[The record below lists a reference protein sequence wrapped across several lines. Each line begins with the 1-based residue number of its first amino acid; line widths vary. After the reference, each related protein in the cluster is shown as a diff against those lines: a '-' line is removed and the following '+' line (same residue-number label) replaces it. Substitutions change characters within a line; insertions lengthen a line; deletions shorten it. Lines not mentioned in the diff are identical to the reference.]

1 MQANE
6 ISSKCHDIQVSL
18 GMKEVPDF
26 EKIPMI
32 GMMMNLA
39 IHLRGLPLINYNV
52 LRLVASEYLGIHSM
66 LVQQVAL
73 NLAEIEFV
81 RLDKEKETIKSIL
94 PTIPNFDDV
103 YSLVG
108 EFALAKGSFNEIEQV
123 AFEILKRVSDSPVS
137 QSSVYD
143 MGAEKVTVDRNIQI
157 GAEGGYLVNRR
168 ARGKDILISP
178 NYFSE
183 NADLYTDLVAKKGA
197 TAIKRLLDIIKDA
210 QGWPL
215 SLIEK
220 TLEVNG
226 KKITVDELKLLKRI
240 AQDGAIKPPSIST
253 PHSGTN
259 FFLFTPAPG
268 ASKLNPTR
276 REIYERALALVS
288 CVRQGQFLADQ
299 YRIKWPVTLLR
310 ALKTKGY
317 INANTEALE
326 QYKMLT
332 VNRVGFLEDAGDG
345 WYRFRLHDIEEN
357 VQALDTAI
365 SILSS
370 GTINGLEVNK
380 DARLALQK
388 DQSYIESIISSH
400 KLREKENVTL
410 SEEHQLEI
418 DTLLLEG
425 SIK

>member
-1 MQANE
+1 MQTKDIA
-6 ISSKCHDIQVSL
+6 SKCHDIQVTL

-39 IHLRGLPLINYNV
+39 IHLRGLPQINYNV

-66 LVQQVAL
+66 VVKQVIM
-73 NLAEIEFV
+73 NLSEIEFV
-81 RLDKEKETIKSIL
+81 IIDKEGDTIKSIL
-94 PTIPNFDDV
+94 PTIPYFDDV

-108 EFALAKGSFNEIEQV
+108 EFAFAKGSFSETEQV
-123 AFEILKRVSDSPVS
+123 AIEILKRVNDSPVS
-137 QSSVYD
+137 YSSVYD
-143 MGAEKVTVDRNIQI
+143 MGAEKSTVDRNIQI
-157 GAEGGYLVNRR
+157 GTEGGYLVNRR
-168 ARGKDILISP
+168 ARGKDILLSP
-178 NYFSE
+178 NYFAE
-183 NADLYTDLVAKKGA
+183 NTDLYTDLVAKKGA
-197 TAIKRLLDIIKDA
+197 TSIKRLLGIIKDS

-226 KKITVDELKLLKRI
+226 KKITVDELSLLKRI
-240 AQDGAIKPPSIST
+240 AQDGAIKPPAIST

-259 FFLFTPAPG
+259 YFLFTPAPG

-299 YRIKWPVTLLR
+299 YRIKMPIALLR
-310 ALKTKGY
+310 SLKTKGY

-326 QYKMLT
+326 QYRMLT
-332 VNRVGFLEDAGDG
+332 VNRVGFLEHVGNG
-345 WYRFRLHDIEEN
+345 WYRFRLHDIDEN

-370 GTINGLEVNK
+370 GTISGLEIND

-400 KLREKENVTL
+400 KLREKENITL

-425 SIK
+425 SVK